1 MSPDLFTI
9 EDGALLSVTS
19 GGSLTGSGA
28 GNSEKG
34 ASYGGE
40 GGSNTG
46 TTNDKLRG
54 SSYNVSVELY
64 PSVIDCKPLYVAPD
78 LSSIEEYSWRLSDDN
93 CNVPVDSTVIVPNGA
108 SLSLKTPLT
117 ANKLTSD
124 GSGSVTLSNNA
135 HMTISEFD
143 ALNHGCQCNFDVEL
157 GSTLQ
162 VDTDFDQ

>member
-1 MSPDLFTI
+1 MKVKSILDIKSDSKSCAIVASDLFTI

-46 TTNDKLRG
+46 TTYG
-54 SSYNVSVELY
+54 STTYNVSVELY

-93 CNVPVDSTVIVPNGA
+93 CNVPVDSTVN
-108 SLSLKTPLT
+108 
-117 ANKLTSD
+117 
-124 GSGSVTLSNNA
+124 
-135 HMTISEFD
+135 
-143 ALNHGCQCNFDVEL
+143 
-157 GSTLQ
+157 
-162 VDTDFDQ
+162 